1 MCKIDSMIKSMT
13 GYGKAEGVV
22 GSKKISVE
30 VRSLNGKF
38 LDCNLRVPGLYR
50 QKEMSIRSKAAKE
63 IVRGKVD
70 INISYESLEGEQNF
84 FINKPLVKNYYKG
97 LSEIS
102 EEINLTEESKSSLVA
117 TLMKMPEVM
126 RSEKQQL
133 TDDEW
138 SGIAKLIDGAFNAFN
153 SFRKEEGE
161 VLKNEVEGRVN
172 EIVSLLEQ
180 VIPFEEERIETVKN
194 RIKKNIEEIVT
205 KDGFDQNRFEQ
216 ELIYYMER
224 YDITEEKVRLKA
236 HCEHFVATMNNEEA
250 QGKKLGFI
258 SQEIGREVNTLGSKA
273 NHAEMQ
279 KIVVQMKDEL
289 EKIKEQAL
297 NIL

>member
-1 MCKIDSMIKSMT
+1 MT

-22 GSKKISVE
+22 ESKKISVE

-38 LDCNLRVPGLYR
+38 LDCSLRVPGLYR
-50 QKEMSIRSKAAKE
+50 QKEMLVRSKAAKE
-63 IVRGKVD
+63 VVRGKVD
-70 INISYESLEGEQNF
+70 ISISYESLEGEQNF
-84 FINKPLVKNYYKG
+84 FINTELLKNYYQG
-97 LSEIS
+97 LSEVSEELNIS
-102 EEINLTEESKSSLVA
+102 EENVLG

-126 RSEKQQL
+126 RSEKQKL
-133 TDDEW
+133 SEGEW
-138 SGIAKLIDGAFNAFN
+138 RGIEKLIDEALVSFN
-153 SFRKEEGE
+153 SFRLAEGD
-161 VLKNEVEGRVN
+161 VLKKEVEGRVN
-172 EIVSLLEQ
+172 EIASLLVQ
-180 VIPFEEERIETVKN
+180 VEPFETERIETIKT
-194 RIKKNIEEIVT
+194 RIKKNIDEIVS

-216 ELIYYMER
+216 ELIFYMER

-236 HCEHFVATMNNEEA
+236 HCEHFIKTMNDEEA

-258 SQEIGREVNTLGSKA
+258 SQEIGREINTLGSKA

>member
-1 MCKIDSMIKSMT
+1 MIKSMT

-22 GSKKISVE
+22 ESKKISVE

-38 LDCNLRVPGLYR
+38 LDCSLRVPGLYR
-50 QKEMSIRSKAAKE
+50 QKEMLVRSKAAKE
-63 IVRGKVD
+63 VVRGKVD
-70 INISYESLEGEQNF
+70 ISISYESLEGEQNF
-84 FINKPLVKNYYKG
+84 FINTELLKNYYQG
-97 LSEIS
+97 LSEVSKELNIS
-102 EEINLTEESKSSLVA
+102 EENVLG

-126 RSEKQQL
+126 RSEKQKL
-133 TDDEW
+133 SEGEW
-138 SGIAKLIDGAFNAFN
+138 SGIEKLIDEALVSFN
-153 SFRKEEGE
+153 SFRLAEGD
-161 VLKNEVEGRVN
+161 VLRNEVEERIN
-172 EIVSLLEQ
+172 EIASLLVQ
-180 VIPFEEERIETVKN
+180 VEPFESERIETIKT
-194 RIKKNIEEIVT
+194 RIRKNIDEIVS

-216 ELIYYMER
+216 ELIFYMER

-236 HCEHFVATMNNEEA
+236 HCEHFIKTMNDEEA

-258 SQEIGREVNTLGSKA
+258 SQEIGREINTLGSKA

>member
-1 MCKIDSMIKSMT
+1 MIKSMT

-22 GSKKISVE
+22 ENKKISVE

-38 LDCNLRVPGLYR
+38 LDCSLRVPGLYR
-50 QKEMSIRSKAAKE
+50 QKEMLVRSKAAKE
-63 IVRGKVD
+63 VVRGKVD
-70 INISYESLEGEQNF
+70 ISISYESLEGEQNF
-84 FINKPLVKNYYKG
+84 FINRGLVKNYYQG

-102 EEINLTEESKSSLVA
+102 KELNISEENVLG

-126 RSEKQQL
+126 RSEKQKL
-133 TDDEW
+133 SEGEW
-138 SGIAKLIDGAFNAFN
+138 SGIEELIDEALVSFN
-153 SFRKEEGE
+153 SFRLAEGD
-161 VLKNEVEGRVN
+161 VLQKEVEARINEITSLLVQVEPFESERIEAIKTRIRKN
-172 EIVSLLEQ
+172 IDEIVS
-180 VIPFEEERIETVKN
+180 
-194 RIKKNIEEIVT
+194 

-216 ELIYYMER
+216 ELIFYMER

-236 HCEHFVATMNNEEA
+236 HCEHFITTMNDEQA

-258 SQEIGREVNTLGSKA
+258 SQEIGREINTLGSKA

-289 EKIKEQAL
+289 EKIKEQSL
-297 NIL
+297 NIM

>member
-1 MCKIDSMIKSMT
+1 MT

-22 GSKKISVE
+22 ESKKISVE

-38 LDCNLRVPGLYR
+38 LDCSLRVPGLYR
-50 QKEMSIRSKAAKE
+50 QKEMLVRSKAAKE
-63 IVRGKVD
+63 VVRGKVD
-70 INISYESLEGEQNF
+70 VSISYESLEGEQNF
-84 FINKPLVKNYYKG
+84 FINTELLKNYYQG
-97 LSEIS
+97 LSEVSKELNIS
-102 EEINLTEESKSSLVA
+102 EENVLG

-126 RSEKQQL
+126 RSEKQKL
-133 TDDEW
+133 SEGEW
-138 SGIAKLIDGAFNAFN
+138 SGIEKLIDEALVSFN
-153 SFRKEEGE
+153 SFRLAEGD
-161 VLKNEVEGRVN
+161 VLKKEVEARVD
-172 EIVSLLEQ
+172 EIASLLVQ
-180 VIPFEEERIETVKN
+180 VEPFETERIETIKT
-194 RIKKNIEEIVT
+194 RIKKNIDEIVS
-205 KDGFDQNRFEQ
+205 KEGFDQNRFEQ
-216 ELIYYMER
+216 ELIFYMER

-236 HCEHFVATMNNEEA
+236 HCEHFIKTMNDEEA

-258 SQEIGREVNTLGSKA
+258 SQEIGREINTLGSKA

>member
-1 MCKIDSMIKSMT
+1 MT

-22 GSKKISVE
+22 ENKKISVE

-38 LDCNLRVPGLYR
+38 LDCSLRVPGLYR
-50 QKEMSIRSKAAKE
+50 QKEMLVRSKAAKE
-63 IVRGKVD
+63 VVRGKVD
-70 INISYESLEGEQNF
+70 ISISYESLEGEQNF
-84 FINKPLVKNYYKG
+84 FINRGLVKNYYQG

-102 EEINLTEESKSSLVA
+102 KELNISEENVLG

-126 RSEKQQL
+126 RSEKQKL
-133 TDDEW
+133 SEGEW
-138 SGIAKLIDGAFNAFN
+138 SGIEELIDEALVSFN
-153 SFRKEEGE
+153 SFRLAEGD
-161 VLKNEVEGRVN
+161 VLQKEVEARINEITSLLVQVEPFESERIEVIKTRIRKN
-172 EIVSLLEQ
+172 IDEIVS
-180 VIPFEEERIETVKN
+180 
-194 RIKKNIEEIVT
+194 

-216 ELIYYMER
+216 ELIFYMER

-236 HCEHFVATMNNEEA
+236 HCEHFITTMNDEQA

-258 SQEIGREVNTLGSKA
+258 SQEIGREINTLGSKA

-289 EKIKEQAL
+289 EKIKEQSL
-297 NIL
+297 NIM

>member
-1 MCKIDSMIKSMT
+1 MT

-22 GSKKISVE
+22 ENKKISVE

-38 LDCNLRVPGLYR
+38 LDCSLRVPGLYR
-50 QKEMSIRSKAAKE
+50 QKEMLVRSKAAKE
-63 IVRGKVD
+63 VVRGKVD
-70 INISYESLEGEQNF
+70 ISISYESLEGEQNF
-84 FINKPLVKNYYKG
+84 FINRKLLKNYYQG
-97 LSEIS
+97 LSEVSKELNIS
-102 EEINLTEESKSSLVA
+102 EENVLG

-126 RSEKQQL
+126 RSEKQKL
-133 TDDEW
+133 SEGEW
-138 SGIAKLIDGAFNAFN
+138 IGIEKLIDEALVSFNAF
-153 SFRKEEGE
+153 RLAEGD
-161 VLKNEVEGRVN
+161 VLQKEVEARIN
-172 EIVSLLEQ
+172 EITSLLVQ
-180 VIPFEEERIETVKN
+180 VEPFESERIETIKT
-194 RIKKNIEEIVT
+194 RIRKNIDEIVS

-216 ELIYYMER
+216 ELIFYMER

-236 HCEHFVATMNNEEA
+236 HCEHFITTMNDEQA

-258 SQEIGREVNTLGSKA
+258 SQEIGREINTLGSKA

-297 NIL
+297 NIM

>member
-1 MCKIDSMIKSMT
+1 MT

-22 GSKKISVE
+22 ESKKISVE

-38 LDCNLRVPGLYR
+38 LDCSLRVPGLYR
-50 QKEMSIRSKAAKE
+50 QKEMLVRSKAAKE
-63 IVRGKVD
+63 VVRGKVD
-70 INISYESLEGEQNF
+70 ISISYESLEGEQNF
-84 FINKPLVKNYYKG
+84 FINTELLKNYYQG
-97 LSEIS
+97 LSEVSKELNIS
-102 EEINLTEESKSSLVA
+102 EENVLG

-126 RSEKQQL
+126 RSEKQKL
-133 TDDEW
+133 SEGEW
-138 SGIAKLIDGAFNAFN
+138 SGIEKLIDEALVSFN
-153 SFRKEEGE
+153 SFRLAEGD
-161 VLKNEVEGRVN
+161 VLKKEVEARVN
-172 EIVSLLEQ
+172 EIASLLVQ
-180 VIPFEEERIETVKN
+180 VEPFETERIETIKT
-194 RIKKNIEEIVT
+194 RIKKNIDEIVS
-205 KDGFDQNRFEQ
+205 KEGFDQNRFEQ
-216 ELIYYMER
+216 ELIFYMER

-236 HCEHFVATMNNEEA
+236 HCEHFIKTMNDEEA

-258 SQEIGREVNTLGSKA
+258 SQEIGREINTLGSKA